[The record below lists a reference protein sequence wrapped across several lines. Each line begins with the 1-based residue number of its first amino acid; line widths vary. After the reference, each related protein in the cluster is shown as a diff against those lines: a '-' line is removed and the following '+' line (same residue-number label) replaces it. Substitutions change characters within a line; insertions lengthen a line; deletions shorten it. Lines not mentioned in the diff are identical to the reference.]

1 MTSHFAHGA
10 ASVPAKGVGRGCA
23 RKLPLAASA
32 SGGSCAGPRRRAPSQ
47 ASAIGS
53 GPWRPPWRCGRLSGA
68 GSRMWRGG
76 GVARRGPPVGLAVPG
91 SRPPGLRSAAPR
103 VRPLSPRARHQ
114 PERATERPNNGA
126 ITNPCCAVIRPL
138 RRPQVLHRKLIPL
151 PPDPPPPHPLASGQ
165 AVRSAQCGPLALIVE
180 GTRRRRRASTTV
192 RSGRSGKIN
201 SSGTNAQR
209 GRPESGHISGT
220 RPRVQPRLARCPP
233 RAPTRWCVARGEGAA
248 RGAGRPRIRHRCVA
262 PDVCPTRSRG

>member
-32 SGGSCAGPRRRAPSQ
+32 SGCSCAGPRRRAPSQ
-47 ASAIGS
+47 ASATGS

-103 VRPLSPRARHQ
+103 VRPSSPRARHQ
-114 PERATERPNNGA
+114 PELATERPNNGA
-126 ITNPCCAVIRPL
+126 RTNPCCAVIRPL
-138 RRPQVLHRKLIPL
+138 RHPQVLHRKLTPL
-151 PPDPPPPHPLASGQ
+151 PPGPPSPIGVRAGRQVSAVRASGPHCRGHTTAKAGLDNREIRPIRQ
-165 AVRSAQCGPLALIVE
+165 DQQCWYERTARPAGIRPPIRNTSACPGPAPSRPLSPARAYAVVRR
-180 GTRRRRRASTTV
+180 TRRRGGAV
-192 RSGRSGKIN
+192 RGAAVPVG
-201 SSGTNAQR
+201 
-209 GRPESGHISGT
+209 
-220 RPRVQPRLARCPP
+220 
-233 RAPTRWCVARGEGAA
+233 RAPRGVACVCCAR
-248 RGAGRPRIRHRCVA
+248 
-262 PDVCPTRSRG
+262 